1 MIRKRAISSCT
12 PLLLDRLTAKGYR
25 PGTEEET
32 HESYFTVS
40 VAHSWHGDEHVLVRA
55 TLASGIAVSYTPA
68 DGGPDRTNDIDPAAL
83 ALLLSQ
89 GDDASV
95 RRRLEALGLD
105 RLTPLRTHRT
115 TYRNPNLP
123 AFAVSL
129 AVVKGIG
136 TYVEAEAVGAP
147 DPEVALAA
155 LETSLGLAAF
165 PLQRAPY
172 RQFAIPSWDP
182 RLVGYDGWHT
192 TPTASDDT
200 KAGAG
205 SHHPARGRTTT

>member
-12 PLLLDRLTAKGYR
+12 PLLRDRLTAKGYR
-25 PGTEEET
+25 PGAEEEV

-40 VAHSWHGDEHVLVRA
+40 VAERWHGDEHVLVRA

-68 DGGPDRTNDIDPAAL
+68 DGGSDRANDIDPAAL

-105 RLTPLRTHRT
+105 RLSRLLIHRT
-115 TYRNPNLP
+115 TYRNPNFP

-136 TYVEAEAVGAP
+136 TYVEAEALGTP
-147 DPEVALAA
+147 DPEAA
-155 LETSLGLAAF
+155 LTTLEFGLGLGAF

-172 RQFAIPSWDP
+172 RQFAIPAWDP

-192 TPTASDDT
+192 TPTVSHDT
-200 KAGAG
+200 KAGEV
-205 SHHPARGRTTT
+205 SRDTARGRATA